1 MLSKRGI
8 DGTEVPKKRTGV
20 VFRETANT
28 RDGQNRSRAGCS
40 SGANPP
46 VQKRSSEAVKILR
59 PSTQSSSSKKEVVG
73 SSRRTSANLVKPLI
87 EPRRTL
93 SSSGLPAEEKGRES
107 TNVIRAG
114 VGKSGAVA
122 VSNLRSQKNFNQRPG
137 LHQRETESIGP
148 VTQAV
153 SSKYGLRNLRCNT
166 LSDVIPSS
174 CSSSNS
180 TFNRRKT
187 TVTKTRS
194 SEGESSSTLKGKKM
208 TASSSERLNS
218 SSRNG
223 RTSSDTRGSR
233 NIPPL
238 RDNSRASVR
247 TEKTVSGYAR
257 GRFSNQG
264 NENSKENNGD
274 NSRASAKTER
284 TVSGYA
290 GGRFSNQGNENS
302 KENNGDDSRASVKT
316 EKTVSGYGRGRFS
329 KQGNENSKE
338 KESRDALPISPHS
351 VDLNSSVTEEFCGG
365 MPMSPEEHD
374 TCHSLIIQDGFR
386 RYSMDGIS
394 EVLLA
399 LERMEQNEE
408 LTHEQIDL
416 LETNSILDGLSFC
429 DTHRDMR
436 LDIDDMSYEELL
448 ALEERMGT
456 VSTALSE
463 EALSDSLKISVFES
477 TPSDDAADCV
487 DEDNNEI
494 KCCIC
499 QEEYVVG
506 DEIGRLQCT
515 HKYHVDCIQEWLR
528 LKNWCPMCKESAA
541 LFNSSSSSSSSH

>member
-1 MLSKRGI
+1 MISKRGI
-8 DGTEVPKKRTGV
+8 NGMEVPKKRTGL
-20 VFRETANT
+20 VFRETATANA
-28 RDGQNRSRAGCS
+28 RDDQNRDRAREGFS
-40 SGANPP
+40 NAPNPP
-46 VQKRSSEAVKILR
+46 VQKRSSEKAKVLR
-59 PSTQSSSSKKEVVG
+59 PSIQSSLSGKEVVG
-73 SSRRTSANLVKPLI
+73 SSRSRRTSANPVKPLN
-87 EPRRTL
+87 EPRRIL
-93 SSSGLPAEEKGRES
+93 SSGGLPAEKEGS
-107 TNVIRAG
+107 VIRAEA
-114 VGKSGAVA
+114 GKSGA
-122 VSNLRSQKNFNQRPG
+122 VSNLRSQRSFNQRPG
-137 LHQRETESIGP
+137 LRQRETESIGP
-148 VTQAV
+148 ATRAV

-166 LSDVIPSS
+166 VTDVIPSS
-174 CSSSNS
+174 CSSSDSSS
-180 TFNRRKT
+180 TLNRSKT
-187 TVTKTRS
+187 IVTKMRS
-194 SEGESSSTLKGKKM
+194 SEGESSSTLKGKKV
-208 TASSSERLNS
+208 TGSSLERLNS
-218 SSRNG
+218 GTRNG
-223 RTSSDTRGSR
+223 RPSSETRGSR

-247 TEKTVSGYAR
+247 TERTVSGYAR

-264 NENSKENNGD
+264 NENSKENNG
-274 NSRASAKTER
+274 
-284 TVSGYA
+284 
-290 GGRFSNQGNENS
+290 GN
-302 KENNGDDSRASVKT
+302 SRASVKT
-316 EKTVSGYGRGRFS
+316 ERTVRGYGRGRFS

-338 KESRDALPISPHS
+338 KNESRDVLPNSPHS
-351 VDLNSSVTEEFCGG
+351 IDINSPVTEEFRGV
-365 MPMSPEEHD
+365 MPMSHEEHD
-374 TCHSLIIQDGFR
+374 TRHSLIIQDGFR
-386 RYSMDGIS
+386 RRHNMDGIS

-416 LETNSILDGLSFC
+416 LETNSILDGLSFY

-463 EALSDSLKISVFES
+463 EALSNSVKKSVYES

-541 LFNSSSSSSSSH
+541 LSNSSSSSSH

>member
-1 MLSKRGI
+1 MISKRGI
-8 DGTEVPKKRTGV
+8 NGMEVPKKRTGL
-20 VFRETANT
+20 VFRETATATANT
-28 RDGQNRSRAGCS
+28 RDDKNRARAGCS
-40 SGANPP
+40 NAPNPP
-46 VQKRSSEAVKILR
+46 VQKRSSEKAKVLR
-59 PSTQSSSSKKEVVG
+59 PSTLSSSSRKEVVG
-73 SSRRTSANLVKPLI
+73 SSRSRRTYANPVKPLN
-87 EPRRTL
+87 EPRRIL
-93 SSSGLPAEEKGRES
+93 SSGGLPAEEKGREC
-107 TNVIRAG
+107 TNVIRTA
-114 VGKSGAVA
+114 VGKSGA
-122 VSNLRSQKNFNQRPG
+122 VSNLRSQRNFNQRPG
-137 LHQRETESIGP
+137 LRQRETESIGP
-148 VTQAV
+148 ATRAV
-153 SSKYGLRNLRCNT
+153 SSKYGLRNLRCST
-166 LSDVIPSS
+166 LTDAIPSS
-174 CSSSNS
+174 CSSSDSSS
-180 TFNRRKT
+180 TLNRSKT
-187 TVTKTRS
+187 IVTKMRS
-194 SEGESSSTLKGKKM
+194 SGGESSSTLKGKKV
-208 TASSSERLNS
+208 TGSSLERLNS
-218 SSRNG
+218 GTRNG
-223 RTSSDTRGSR
+223 RPSSDTRGSR

-247 TEKTVSGYAR
+247 TERTVSGYAR

-264 NENSKENNGD
+264 NENSKENNG
-274 NSRASAKTER
+274 
-284 TVSGYA
+284 
-290 GGRFSNQGNENS
+290 GN
-302 KENNGDDSRASVKT
+302 SRASVKT
-316 EKTVSGYGRGRFS
+316 ERTVSGYGRGRFS

-338 KESRDALPISPHS
+338 KNESRDVLPNSPHS
-351 VDLNSSVTEEFCGG
+351 IDINSPVTEEFRGV
-365 MPMSPEEHD
+365 MPMSHEEHG
-374 TCHSLIIQDGFR
+374 TRHSLIIQDGFR
-386 RYSMDGIS
+386 RRHNMDGIS

-416 LETNSILDGLSFC
+416 LETNSLLDGLSFY

-463 EALSDSLKISVFES
+463 EALSNSLKKSVYES

-541 LFNSSSSSSSSH
+541 LSNSSSSSSH